1 MLGSG
6 LGGQLLCQYTIMV
19 WRMFMI
25 SQVRRAERRP
35 GQSRDPISVNYEDE
49 TGLDVILFC
58 ITDKIQIR
66 RVQQPRP
73 LSTVETRFLTN
84 TAMIRISERV
94 ITARPSL
101 ASRWW
106 SRSLVTTVQ
115 LVAAVTASG
124 TRCAAQQK
132 P

>member
-1 MLGSG
+1 
-6 LGGQLLCQYTIMV
+6 
-19 WRMFMI
+19 MI

-101 ASRWW
+101 ASR
-106 SRSLVTTVQ
+106 
-115 LVAAVTASG
+115 
-124 TRCAAQQK
+124 
-132 P
+132 